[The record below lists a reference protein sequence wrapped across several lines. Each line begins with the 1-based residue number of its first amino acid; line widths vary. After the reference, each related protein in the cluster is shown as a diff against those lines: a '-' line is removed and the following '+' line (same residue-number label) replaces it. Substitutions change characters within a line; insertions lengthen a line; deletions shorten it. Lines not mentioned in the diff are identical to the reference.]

1 MLTRSGWLL
10 LIAAGGLL
18 FAGRAIG
25 AVELFVA
32 GATVIALV
40 AASTAYVR
48 LARVRLRVTRTL
60 TPTRVHAGD
69 NARVEVSASN
79 SGGARTP
86 VLRLRDPVDGTRGA
100 LLNLAP
106 LRKGDVARA
115 AYRLPTQHR
124 GLVTIGPLSV
134 EIGDP
139 FGLARRTAQAAPLV
153 DLTVY
158 PAVDDISLPS
168 GGGDHDPNGGAAH
181 RNALGRQ
188 GDDFYALRPYVM
200 GDDLRRVHWPSTAR
214 RDDLVV
220 RQDEQPWHDR
230 VTVVLDVRKV
240 AHTAASFERAMSA
253 GASVVSAAW
262 RRRTTLHV
270 LTTGGVDTGAEG
282 GLAAV
287 DAVLSHLAT
296 AEPTGPG
303 SLRGLLDQLARTRTG
318 GLLVVVLGRTTA
330 SEIEALA
337 RLGRSY
343 RPIVAV
349 VTEGTVPQARVK
361 AGAVRLID
369 ATRDGG
375 FAPAWHA
382 VFGAAR
388 VTVLA

>member
-1 MLTRSGWLL
+1 MITRAGWLL
-10 LIAAGGLL
+10 LIAGGGLL

-25 AVELFVA
+25 TIELFVA
-32 GATVIALV
+32 GATVLALV
-40 AASTAYVR
+40 AASWTYVR
-48 LARVRLRVTRTL
+48 LAQVRLRVARTL

-69 NARVEVSASN
+69 NARVEVSAAN
-79 SGGARTP
+79 SGGSRTP

-106 LRKGDVARA
+106 LRKGDIARA
-115 AYRLPTQHR
+115 AYRLPTRQR
-124 GLVTIGPLSV
+124 GLVTIGPLAV
-134 EIGDP
+134 EISDP
-139 FGLARRTAQAAPLV
+139 FGLARRAAIAAPLV

-158 PAVDDISLPS
+158 PAVDDIALPS
-168 GGGDHDPNGGAAH
+168 GGGDHDPNGGATH

-188 GDDFYALRPYVM
+188 GDDFYALRPYVV

-230 VTVVLDVRKV
+230 VSVVLDVRKV
-240 AHTAASFERAMSA
+240 AHTPASFERAVSA

-270 LTTGGVDTGAEG
+270 LTTDGVDTGAEG

-287 DAVLSHLAT
+287 DAVLTYLAT
-296 AEPTGPG
+296 VQPSAPG
-303 SLRGLLDQLARTRTG
+303 SLRSLLDQLSRAHTG

-337 RLGRSY
+337 RLGRAY
-343 RPIVAV
+343 RPLVAV
-349 VTEGTVPQARVK
+349 VTEGSVPQARVK

-369 ATRDGG
+369 ATHDGG
-375 FAPAWHA
+375 FGAAWQA
-382 VFGAAR
+382 TFGAVR
-388 VTVLA
+388 LTVPA